1 MIMVMIMIMITTN
14 KYKIKFDNNVN
25 VPTWDELTFEKL
37 NSNMAFIDFDIFMEV
52 YENDELIYSIKLKI
66 NGIYSCCGSRN
77 FEFDI
82 IDRQIIKDY
91 DDIKLIHD
99 ELLNN
104 YNNIFKDTVLNICKF
119 RICDELCQ
127 Y

>member
-1 MIMVMIMIMITTN
+1 MITTN
-14 KYKIKFDNNVN
+14 KYKIEFDNN
-25 VPTWDELTFEKL
+25 VPTWDELTFEKI
-37 NSNMAFIDFDIFMEV
+37 NSNMAFLEFDIFMEV
-52 YENDELIYSIKLKI
+52 YENDKVIYSIKLKI
-66 NGIYSCCGSRN
+66 NGIYYCCGSIN

-91 DDIKLIHD
+91 DDIELIHD

-104 YNNIFKDTVLNICKF
+104 YNNIFKDTVLKNWKF
-119 RICDELCQ
+119 KICDELCQ